1 MNTKPETAIFTH
13 LPFSPRISCD
23 GDDVSPT
30 NSSVSGESRFFT
42 LSHFDSLYRIVMK
55 TTFAPPMAM
64 KMTSEQNL
72 YYLINSGQN
81 LQTWMCSTRRAFS
94 LMRSKPLM
102 AFNRLSDSSVR
113 EFFNFSSLQ
122 LNLL

>member
-1 MNTKPETAIFTH
+1 MAIFTH
-13 LPFSPRISCD
+13 LPFSPRISWD

-30 NSSVSGESRFFT
+30 NSFVSGESHFFTLSYFDT
-42 LSHFDSLYRIVMK
+42 LSHFDSLHRIVMK

-64 KMTSEQNL
+64 KMTSEHNL

-81 LQTWMCSTRRAFS
+81 LQTSMCSTQTSFS

-102 AFNRLSDSSVR
+102 TFNRLSDSSVR

-122 LNLL
+122 LNIL